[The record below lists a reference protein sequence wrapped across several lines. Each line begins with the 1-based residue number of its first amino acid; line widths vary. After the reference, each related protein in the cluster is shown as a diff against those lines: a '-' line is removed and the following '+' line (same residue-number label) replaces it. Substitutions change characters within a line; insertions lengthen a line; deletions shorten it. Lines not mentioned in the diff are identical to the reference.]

1 MKRLN
6 IHNGTPACDVS
17 EVVLTRAL
25 QITSGTKT
33 LIISINGARFMARTL
48 YEEGACHDFVRQD
61 VI

>member
-33 LIISINGARFMARTL
+33 LIISINGDSLHGT
-48 YEEGACHDFVRQD
+48 H
-61 VI
+61 II